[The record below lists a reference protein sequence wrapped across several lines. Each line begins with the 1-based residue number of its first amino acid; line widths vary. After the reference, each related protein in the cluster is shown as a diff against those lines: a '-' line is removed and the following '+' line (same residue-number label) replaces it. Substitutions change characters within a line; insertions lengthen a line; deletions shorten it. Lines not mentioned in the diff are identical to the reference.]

1 MLQKLKDKIIRKLG
15 GYTLEDVSRTEHI
28 TACEAPVQELKV
40 GCSVRINAGCSVRI
54 MEDRCRDAIAV
65 TQRDMIIKHAKE
77 TLAYEIGKQLM
88 DCGSIKY
95 HMLDNK
101 FDNTRR
107 ELIGILHYVDIDNP
121 AASIA
126 YGEKV

>member
-28 TACEAPVQELKV
+28 TACEVPVQELKV
-40 GCSVRINAGCSVRI
+40 GCSVRVMAGRSSENQ
-54 MEDRCRDAIAV
+54 MAIE
-65 TQRDMIIKHAKE
+65 HAKE

-95 HMLDNK
+95 HMPDNE

-107 ELIGILHYVDIDNP
+107 ELVGILHYVDIDNH

-126 YGEKV
+126 YGKLL